1 MSQSGRN
8 ASPAAPIL
16 RALIPAAG
24 HGVRLLPATRAQAKE
39 MLPLGV
45 TPVIQLVAEELLHA
59 GVQSVLVVTGRGKES
74 IENHFDGSAPVDDTS
89 APAHSVF
96 DRHAIQFLYTRQEVP
111 RGLGDAILHGE
122 SFVGDQNFV
131 VALGDCVIAGNGEPS
146 LLQRAIAT
154 HVERGAAATVAVQLV
169 RPEQTR
175 RYGMLALGA
184 DLGGAFAVRGL
195 VEKPGP
201 EKTPSLWAVS
211 ARYIFSP
218 AIFEYLHRAQPG
230 YGGEIQVTD
239 SIHAMA
245 QYGLPVLAVPLGEK
259 EFRLDVGN
267 KESYARAFMR
277 TVLTDAEVGADL
289 RQYAGDLLS
298 YLAGDR
304 DSDPDRAAR

>member
-1 MSQSGRN
+1 MGR
-8 ASPAAPIL
+8 
-16 RALIPAAG
+16 
-24 HGVRLLPATRAQAKE
+24 
-39 MLPLGV
+39 LG
-45 TPVIQLVAEELLHA
+45 LV
-59 GVQSVLVVTGRGKES
+59 Q
-74 IENHFDGSAPVDDTS
+74 I
-89 APAHSVF
+89 VF
-96 DRHAIQFLYTRQEVP
+96 D
-111 RGLGDAILHGE
+111 
-122 SFVGDQNFV
+122 
-131 VALGDCVIAGNGEPS
+131 
-146 LLQRAIAT
+146 
-154 HVERGAAATVAVQLV
+154 
-169 RPEQTR
+169 
-175 RYGMLALGA
+175 
-184 DLGGAFAVRGL
+184 
-195 VEKPGP
+195 PGQ
-201 EKTPSLWAVS
+201 
-211 ARYIFSP
+211 FSP